1 MALELTIVTADKRL
15 HFTRVT
21 QVVIPTPQGQ
31 LGILPGH
38 APLVSLVAC
47 GVLRVFLADP
57 ENPSPRGAPQP
68 VLFALASGMARVAFD
83 HIVLLMGEVRTHE
96 EIDYEKTI
104 AHSHQ
109 LALALASH
117 APLGPIERQD
127 IEEETAFTQA
137 QLEVLNAAR
146 QPR

>member
-1 MALELTIVTADKRL
+1 MALELTIVTADKRF
-15 HFTRVT
+15 HYTRVT

-38 APLVSLVAC
+38 APLVSLVAS
-47 GVLRVFLADP
+47 GVLRVFLAETGKSTLP
-57 ENPSPRGAPQP
+57 APQP
-68 VLFALASGMARVAFD
+68 VLFALATGMARVAND
-83 HIVLLMGEVRTHE
+83 HIVLLMSEVHTHE

-104 AHSHQ
+104 SRSHQ
-109 LALALASH
+109 LAHASH

-127 IEEETAFTQA
+127 IEEETAFTDA
-137 QLEVLNAAR
+137 QLEVMNVTR